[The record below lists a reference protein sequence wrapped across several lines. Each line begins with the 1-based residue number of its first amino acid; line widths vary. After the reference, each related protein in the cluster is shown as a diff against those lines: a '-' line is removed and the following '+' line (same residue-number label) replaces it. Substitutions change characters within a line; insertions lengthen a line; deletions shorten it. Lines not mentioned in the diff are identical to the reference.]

1 MTLKIDPA
9 NNTPIYE
16 QVINQIK
23 YSIATGELAPD
34 EPIPSIR
41 QLSLRLLINPNTVIR
56 AYRELEREGV
66 IEMRRGLGAYV
77 TRKARDL
84 CGDERKKIITQ
95 KLAQAIAEA
104 LDSRLSVEDV
114 QRIITEQLE
123 HATNGNRHQ
132 HS

>member
-23 YSIATGELAPD
+23 YGIATGELAPD

-66 IEMRRGLGAYV
+66 IEMRRGLGAFV
-77 TRKARDL
+77 TRKAPDL
-84 CGDERKKIITQ
+84 CGGERKKIITQ
-95 KLAQAIAEA
+95 KLGQAIAEA
-104 LDSRLSVEDV
+104 LDSRLSVEDIR
-114 QRIITEQLE
+114 RIIAVQLE
-123 HATNGNRHQ
+123 RAAKGHRP
-132 HS
+132 

>member
-23 YSIATGELAPD
+23 YSIATGELAPN

-66 IEMRRGLGAYV
+66 IEMRRGLGAFV
-77 TRKARDL
+77 TRKAPDL

-95 KLAQAIAEA
+95 RLGQAISEA
-104 LDSRLSVEDV
+104 LDSKLSEENIR
-114 QRIITEQLE
+114 RIIENLLE
-123 HATNGNRHQ
+123 RAAKGRKP
-132 HS
+132 